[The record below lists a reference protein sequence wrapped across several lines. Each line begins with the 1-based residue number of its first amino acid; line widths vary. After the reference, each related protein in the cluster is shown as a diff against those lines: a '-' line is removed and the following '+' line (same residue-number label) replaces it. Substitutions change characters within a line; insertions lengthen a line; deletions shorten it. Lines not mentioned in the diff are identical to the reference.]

1 MAAKYED
8 PNPGISILDDPQVK
22 RQIAV
27 QARHAL
33 DMADILKNLPR
44 PSEEQI
50 ERERFQFESNEYAAQ
65 NPLFAAA
72 RAAANTFL
80 VVPLEPNGTKPLVDV
95 KEATRDSR
103 TVFEWW
109 TAWPDANPGVLLGRV
124 GGILA
129 LKVDDLNAHVR
140 LREMAAVKHPEH
152 EDGRDSSKAY
162 TEYRDIGGYTVALAN
177 PSRPFSIR
185 SRSGWGRDFSKA
197 VAETIRE
204 DRRRQPQTFWLVF
217 SYHPVQTGM
226 DAWEFRSRKVL
237 PGVTLLGEGEV
248 MAWDG
253 SILEGGIRVV
263 APMSRPPDVPV
274 WLAQAIGKPRSRKVV
289 AAAREQ
295 YEADLRLADAH
306 VMARLAM
313 ERHFEEQERERAIK
327 DREQAERILAEAM
340 DR

>member
-1 MAAKYED
+1 MAAKIED

-33 DMADILKNLPR
+33 EMADVLKNAPR
-44 PSEEQI
+44 PSDEQV
-50 ERERFQFESNEYAAQ
+50 EREVFQYESNEYASKT
-65 NPLFAAA
+65 PLYAAA
-72 RAAANTFL
+72 RAAANAFL
-80 VVPLEPNGTKPLVDV
+80 VVPLEPNGTKPLVDL
-95 KEATRDSR
+95 KEATRDDR
-103 TVFEWW
+103 QLYEWW
-109 TAWPDANPGVLLGRV
+109 LTWPDANPGVLLGRV
-124 GGILA
+124 GGIFALRVEDLA
-129 LKVDDLNAHVR
+129 AHIR
-140 LREMAAVKHPEH
+140 LREMAAVHHPEH

-162 TEYRDIGGYTVALAN
+162 TEYRDIGGYTVALVG

-204 DRRRQPQTFWLVF
+204 DRKRQPQTFWLVF
-217 SYHPVQTGM
+217 SYHHVQSGM
-226 DAWEFRSRKVL
+226 DAWDFRSRKVL

-274 WLAQAIGKPRSRKVV
+274 WLAQMVGRARSRKVM

-306 VMARLAM
+306 VMATLAM
-313 ERHFEEQERERAIK
+313 QRHFEDQERAIK
-327 DREQAERILAEAM
+327 DREQAERILAEEMAKGE
-340 DR
+340 